1 MLLAKRKFAGSVSAY
16 QLIENRGR
24 NSAMSKSVVVRYR
37 TRPETADENA
47 SLIEKVFAALA
58 DVAPAGF
65 QYATYRLA
73 DGVSFVHVASHAD
86 DDNPLTRL
94 PEFAEFQRELPQ
106 RIADPPV
113 PSDATI
119 VGSYGLP
126 RV

>member
-1 MLLAKRKFAGSVSAY
+1 
-16 QLIENRGR
+16 
-24 NSAMSKSVVVRYR
+24 MSKSVVVRYR

-47 SLIEKVFAALA
+47 GLIEKVFAALA
-58 DVAPAGF
+58 VVAPAGF

-86 DDNPLTRL
+86 DHNPLSTL